1 MLPGIYYLPMFKS
14 LCNHGTRHSVV
25 FPIKT
30 TTAASII
37 SGINQYGAQCID
49 FVEPQNEMDAL
60 AGYGSKDPNWPKKII
75 AEQTLLYHT
84 MKSVPAFSN
93 ITVLGPALSNPAN
106 YSLLGN
112 LDAISDAGNSHSAMC
127 DANPGSTFYGT
138 LGHRVSVVKASWP
151 TKPVWVTETDYND
164 NSSNGGHC
172 AVPDDVMA
180 KYVARTQ
187 TERFN
192 LGEPRIYWF
201 SLKDRPQVIAGDE
214 GLLRSNNSPKP
225 AYIEMT
231 NLMQV
236 VGDAT
241 SSTPQPINW
250 ALVGSA
256 TIHHTLLQ
264 KSDGTYEL
272 LLWNE
277 VPSWDTRTHVKISVP
292 VQSATV
298 HLPPSIGTATYY
310 TFNTSYQMVRT
321 PVTQRGSSFTIP
333 VSDNISVLDFK

>member
-1 MLPGIYYLPMFKS
+1 M
-14 LCNHGTRHSVV
+14 
-25 FPIKT
+25 
-30 TTAASII
+30 
-37 SGINQYGAQCID
+37 
-49 FVEPQNEMDAL
+49 
-60 AGYGSKDPNWPKKII
+60 
-75 AEQTLLYHT
+75 
-84 MKSVPAFSN
+84 
-93 ITVLGPALSNPAN
+93 
-106 YSLLGN
+106 
-112 LDAISDAGNSHSAMC
+112 
-127 DANPGSTFYGT
+127 
-138 LGHRVSVVKASWP
+138 
-151 TKPVWVTETDYND
+151 TETDYND